1 MSEDDEY
8 EKYLR
13 EHAILES
20 LFPDVGFDV
29 SVPLEDLDDIVSPF
43 DHIIIK
49 NVFNCYCYNENPK
62 MTDYIDIKK
71 KGGTITIRDVLNEL
85 NRIKYCCEC
94 NHSFFESVTPCID
107 SSGNKSSTQ
116 FEIFFG
122 S

>member
-8 EKYLR
+8 ANYVR
-13 EHAILES
+13 EHAILDS

-29 SVPLEDLDDIVSPF
+29 AVSLDDLDDTVSEL

-49 NVFNCYCYNENPK
+49 NVYNCYCYDLEPK
-62 MTDYIDIKK
+62 MTDYIDVKK
-71 KGGTITIRDVLNEL
+71 KGGNITTRDVLNEL
-85 NRIKYCCEC
+85 NRIKYCCDC
-94 NHSFFESVTPCID
+94 NHCFFELVSPCID

>member
-8 EKYLR
+8 ENYVR
-13 EHAILES
+13 EHAILDS
-20 LFPDVGFDV
+20 LFPDVGFDIAV
-29 SVPLEDLDDIVSPF
+29 SLDELDDTVSEL

-49 NVFNCYCYNENPK
+49 NVHDCYCYIQEPK

-71 KGGTITIRDVLNEL
+71 KSGGITTRDVLNEL
-85 NRIKYCCEC
+85 NRIKYCCDC
-94 NHSFFESVTPCID
+94 NHRFFELVTPCID

-116 FEIFFG
+116 FQIFFG

>member
-8 EKYLR
+8 ANYVR
-13 EHAILES
+13 EHAILDS

-29 SVPLEDLDDIVSPF
+29 AVSLDDLDDTVSEL

-49 NVFNCYCYNENPK
+49 NVYNCYCYDQEPK
-62 MTDYIDIKK
+62 MTDYIDVKK
-71 KGGTITIRDVLNEL
+71 KGGNITTRDVLNEL
-85 NRIKYCCEC
+85 NRIKYCCDC
-94 NHSFFESVTPCID
+94 NHCFFELVSPCID